1 LIIPTPILPIKG
13 DKKMIKEEEM
23 FTEEELFMKEMA
35 KLQVKWI
42 RNQKILCILLLLN
55 ILLVSANLLLYFFKS

>member
-13 DKKMIKEEEM
+13 DKKIIKEEEM

-55 ILLVSANLLLYFFKS
+55 ILLVSANLLLYFLKS